1 MNHQRTELF
10 LIGISGSFAS
20 GKDLIAELLAAR
32 KSYIHIS
39 SSDMVRAAAKSAG
52 VGSDRTVLRPFANK
66 MRKKY
71 GAEYFTKIAFEQAES
86 EMTADKDRIV
96 ISGLRAKTEA
106 DYIKN
111 KGGIIIFVDAPLEL
125 RFERTQL
132 RKRDLES
139 YSKDIFEQNEKNE
152 TQINSSNIEQNIYSI
167 KDSADIQIINDGT
180 IDDVWHQIISLL
192 PSRYLA

>member
-1 MNHQRTELF
+1 
-10 LIGISGSFAS
+10 
-20 GKDLIAELLAAR
+20 
-32 KSYIHIS
+32 
-39 SSDMVRAAAKSAG
+39 MVRAAAKSAG